1 MRRAQCGQHDVG
13 MSHSVVVVDDHLPFL
28 QAASAALRAAGWEV
42 LAGAADG
49 PSAIAAVHEL
59 EPDVVLLDVQLL
71 DTNGFEVA
79 RELRALPTPPTVVLI
94 SGRAATD
101 YGDEISRSGARGFLD
116 KTDFTAA
123 ALDELL
129 RGPV

>member
-1 MRRAQCGQHDVG
+1 MTQ
-13 MSHSVVVVDDHLPFL
+13 SIVVVDDHPPFIR
-28 QAASAALRAAGWEV
+28 AAAAALRAGGWDV

-49 PSAIAAVHEL
+49 PSAIAAVEEL
-59 EPDVVLLDVQLL
+59 EPEVVLLDVQLL
-71 DTNGFEVA
+71 DTNGFDIA
-79 RELRALPTPPTVVLI
+79 RELCALPRPPTVVLI
-94 SGRAATD
+94 SGRAAAD
-101 YGDEISRSGARGFLD
+101 YGDEIVRSGARGFLD